1 MGPAVVSRSIV
12 SSSVIVIGTGN
23 KGEEA
28 GGQICYYC
36 LMIFDAQIL
45 AVLRNVEA
53 FGQSNDALETDRA
66 RRMLNLERNTAE
78 LIQILVLSS
87 RRKRVLEIGTSNGYS
102 AIWLGAT
109 LRAVPGAQSLTTIER
124 DPQKV
129 EQARANIADA
139 GLNDT
144 ITVHEGS
151 ATEIVA
157 ALPGPFDCVFFDAD
171 RVSAPE
177 QLRLLLSKL
186 ERDVLLLADNI
197 LSHPGEVAGYLQEFE
212 HLPEFVT
219 TTVTVGKGLH
229 IAYRR

>member
-1 MGPAVVSRSIV
+1 
-12 SSSVIVIGTGN
+12 
-23 KGEEA
+23 
-28 GGQICYYC
+28 
-36 LMIFDAQIL
+36 MIFDAQIL

-87 RRKRVLEIGTSNGYS
+87 SRKRVLEIGTSNGYS

-109 LRAVPGAQSLTTIER
+109 LRAIPGAQSLTTIER

-144 ITVHEGS
+144 VIVHEGS

-229 IAYRR
+229 IACRR

>member
-1 MGPAVVSRSIV
+1 
-12 SSSVIVIGTGN
+12 VIVIRTGN

-66 RRMLNLERNTAE
+66 RRMLNLERNTAQ

-87 RRKRVLEIGTSNGYS
+87 SRKRVLEIGTSNGYS

-109 LRAVPGAQSLTTIER
+109 LRAIPGAQSLTTIER

-144 ITVHEGS
+144 VTVHEGS

-229 IAYRR
+229 IACRR

>member
-1 MGPAVVSRSIV
+1 
-12 SSSVIVIGTGN
+12 VIVIRTGN

-87 RRKRVLEIGTSNGYS
+87 SRKRVLEIGTSNGYS

-109 LRAVPGAQSLTTIER
+109 LRAIPGAQSLTTIER

-144 ITVHEGS
+144 VTVHEGS

-229 IAYRR
+229 IACRR

>member
-1 MGPAVVSRSIV
+1 
-12 SSSVIVIGTGN
+12 
-23 KGEEA
+23 
-28 GGQICYYC
+28 
-36 LMIFDAQIL
+36 MIFDAQIL

-87 RRKRVLEIGTSNGYS
+87 SRKRVLEIGTSNGYS

-109 LRAVPGAQSLTTIER
+109 LRAIPGSQSLTTIER

-144 ITVHEGS
+144 VIVHEGS

>member
-1 MGPAVVSRSIV
+1 
-12 SSSVIVIGTGN
+12 
-23 KGEEA
+23 
-28 GGQICYYC
+28 
-36 LMIFDAQIL
+36 MIFDAQIL

-87 RRKRVLEIGTSNGYS
+87 SRKRVLEIGTSNGYS

-109 LRAVPGAQSLTTIER
+109 LRAIPGAQSLTTIER

-144 ITVHEGS
+144 VTVHEGS

-197 LSHPGEVAGYLQEFE
+197 LSHPEEVAGYLQEFE

-229 IAYRR
+229 IACRR